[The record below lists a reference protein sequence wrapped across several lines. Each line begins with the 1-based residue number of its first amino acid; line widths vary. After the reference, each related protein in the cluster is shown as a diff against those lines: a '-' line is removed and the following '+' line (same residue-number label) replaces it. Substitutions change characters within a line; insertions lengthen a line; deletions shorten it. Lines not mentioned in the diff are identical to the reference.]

1 MNKALYSLIIATAA
15 GLLTVAPPAIS
26 QVVLD
31 VSTIVPA
38 AHPLHASMT
47 LPYCKDI
54 EAATQGRVSCRVLPK
69 SVASPPGTFDAI
81 RDGLADMAFIV
92 HGYTPARF
100 VLAEAAELPFM
111 ADSAE
116 VMSVAYQ
123 RVYERMLAT
132 FDEHKGVVMLGAF
145 THGPGQIY
153 NTRRAITTIKDFDGL
168 KLRTGGGVS
177 ADVARVLGASP
188 VFKPAPETYELMS
201 SGVVDGTM
209 LPKETPLGLNLLRVI
224 KYATY
229 VPGGLYNVSF
239 AMIASPKKWAQ
250 ISPSD
255 RDLIA
260 KLSGQALA
268 RRFGQ
273 AWDAAD
279 TRGQK
284 AVADTSIQIVNA
296 DPQLVA
302 DIKARTAGL
311 EKDWIDKVKAKGA
324 DGKAIVDALRAEIA
338 ALQKR

>member
-1 MNKALYSLIIATAA
+1 MNKALYNLIIATAA

-153 NTRRAITTIKDFDGL
+153 NTRRAITMIKDFDGL
-168 KLRTGGGVS
+168 KLRTAGGVS

-229 VPGGLYNVSF
+229 VPGGLYHVSF

-284 AVADTSIQIVNA
+284 AVAETNIQIVNA

-311 EKDWIDKVKAKGA
+311 EKDWIDKVKAKGV

-338 ALQKR
+338 ALRKR

>member
-38 AHPLHASMT
+38 AHPLHALMT

-201 SGVVDGTM
+201 AGVVDGTM

-239 AMIASPKKWAQ
+239 AMIVSPKKWAQ

>member
-1 MNKALYSLIIATAA
+1 MNKTLYSLIIATAA

-201 SGVVDGTM
+201 AGVVDGTM

>member
-1 MNKALYSLIIATAA
+1 MSIWLNM
-15 GLLTVAPPAIS
+15 
-26 QVVLD
+26 
-31 VSTIVPA
+31 
-38 AHPLHASMT
+38 LH
-47 LPYCKDI
+47 D
-54 EAATQGRVSCRVLPK
+54 
-69 SVASPPGTFDAI
+69 
-81 RDGLADMAFIV
+81 
-92 HGYTPARF
+92 
-100 VLAEAAELPFM
+100 
-111 ADSAE
+111 
-116 VMSVAYQ
+116 
-123 RVYERMLAT
+123 
-132 FDEHKGVVMLGAF
+132 AF
-145 THGPGQIY
+145 T
-153 NTRRAITTIKDFDGL
+153 
-168 KLRTGGGVS
+168 
-177 ADVARVLGASP
+177 LG
-188 VFKPAPETYELMS
+188 
-201 SGVVDGTM
+201 
-209 LPKETPLGLNLLRVI
+209 LLRVGSGGFGDSPLP
-224 KYATY
+224 YTPGRLNADFVLDDSEATY

-324 DGKAIVDALRAEIA
+324 DGKTIVDALRAEIA

>member
-38 AHPLHASMT
+38 AHPLHALMT

-201 SGVVDGTM
+201 AGVVDGTM

>member
-201 SGVVDGTM
+201 AGVVDGTM

-284 AVADTSIQIVNA
+284 AVAETSIQIVNA